1 MKFSGL
7 SPRPDTGER
16 IALRFRVN
24 VPTFLPL
31 IPAMLLIG
39 GSGGL
44 SAAPDPALLPFL
56 ENHCY
61 DCHDSATKK
70 GRFDL
75 EVLSG
80 NLSDPAAMAAWVK
93 VHDRL
98 AAGEMP
104 PKKKDTPPMEESSL
118 FLNALAQSLGATD
131 QDRAGTEGRSTMRR
145 LNRLEYENSLRD
157 LLTAPWLDIREIL
170 PEDGVSHRFHK
181 SGGALDISH
190 IQMARYMQAADEALR
205 AVAATGPGKPQSKIT
220 RYYAREQDGML
231 KKIVFN
237 EFNRSAYRA
246 TFPMLGTV
254 AQPEL
259 LKGKLPFTVG
269 DENPATRELEALGVT
284 ASSYEPIQPRFDQFK
299 APFDST
305 YKVRVMAQT
314 FTAAPVINKQGVI
327 DPSRDHTFPGTRDEP
342 VCLYAINARTQRK
355 LGSFDATP
363 DAKVSEMEV
372 ILRKG
377 ETIGPDAARLFRS
390 RPPGPFRNPLA
401 TEDGV
406 PGVAY
411 RWLEVEGPI
420 FEQWPPAGHMLLFG
434 NLPINPNEKA
444 KMEGIVSSENPAEDS
459 KRLLGDFISKAYRRL
474 VTTADSERFLPVIK
488 AALDSGST
496 FSDAMIAGYT
506 AVLCSPGFV
515 SLEEPVGKLDG
526 SALAS
531 RLSYFLWNSPPDQT
545 LRDLAASGKLSDPAA
560 LRAETD
566 RLLADPRSERFIEA
580 FLDSWLA
587 LRDINATSPDANL
600 YPDYYLDDL
609 LTESALD
616 ETRFFF
622 TELLR
627 ENLPAR
633 NLIES
638 DFTFLNER
646 LAEHYGIP
654 GVKGVEMRRVPIPND
669 SPRGGLLTQA
679 SILKITANGTT
690 TSPVLRGAWIL
701 ERILGKPSPPPPP
714 GTPAV
719 EPDIRGAKTIRQQ
732 LAKHSEDPSC
742 ATCHSKIDPP
752 GFALESFDI
761 FGGWRDQYR
770 ALADKEDEKAKGFG
784 KNGQPFAFAYKLPV
798 DSTGKTAD
806 GAAFSD
812 IASYKK
818 LLLRDERS
826 IAANL
831 ANQLI
836 TYSTGTP
843 VRFGDRAE
851 LENILNRSQK
861 SGYGIRSI
869 IHEIIQ
875 TPLLQ
880 NK

>member
-1 MKFSGL
+1 MSFSI
-7 SPRPDTGER
+7 S
-16 IALRFRVN
+16 AL
-24 VPTFLPL
+24 LPL
-31 IPAMLLIG
+31 FPAVVLIG
-39 GSGGL
+39 GSAGL

-61 DCHDSATKK
+61 DCHDSATRK

-75 EVLSG
+75 EALSG
-80 NLSDPAAMAAWVK
+80 NVSDPAATAAWVK

-98 AAGEMP
+98 ATGEMP
-104 PKKKDTPPMEESSL
+104 PKKKDTPPEEESSP
-118 FLNALAQSLGATD
+118 FLEDLSRSLTAADKVRASTD
-131 QDRAGTEGRSTMRR
+131 GRSTMRR

-157 LLTAPWLDIREIL
+157 LLSAPWLDIREIL
-170 PEDGVSHRFHK
+170 PEDGVAHRFHK

-205 AVAATGPGKPQSKIT
+205 AVVATRPGKPQSKTT
-220 RYYAREQDGML
+220 RYYAREQPRMRD
-231 KKIVFN
+231 KIFYN
-237 EFNRSAYRA
+237 EFNNSPYRA
-246 TFPMLGTV
+246 TFPLLGTE
-254 AQPEL
+254 AQPDVISE
-259 LKGKLPFTVG
+259 KIPVTVG
-269 DENPATRELEALGVT
+269 KSDPATRELEALGVT
-284 ASSYEPIQPRFDQFK
+284 ASSYEPIQPRFDRFK

-305 YKVRVMAQT
+305 YKVRMMTQT

-327 DPSRDHTFPGTRDEP
+327 DPSRDETFPGKRDEP
-342 VCLYAINARTQRK
+342 VSLYAINSRTQRK

-363 DAKVSEMEV
+363 EANVSEMEV

-401 TEDGV
+401 TEEGV

-420 FEQWPPAGHMLLFG
+420 FAQWPSAGHKLLFG
-434 NLPINPNEKA
+434 NLPVNPKEKA
-444 KMEGIVSSENPAEDS
+444 KKEGIVFSQNPEEDS
-459 KRLLGDFISKAYRRL
+459 KRLLGNFIARAYRRP

-526 SALAS
+526 PALAS
-531 RLSYFLWNSPPDQT
+531 RLSFFLWNSPPDQT
-545 LRDLAASGKLSDPAA
+545 LRDLAASGKLSDPVL

-566 RLLADPRSERFIEA
+566 RLLSDPRSERFIEA

-587 LRDINATSPDANL
+587 LRDINSTSPDANL

-622 TELLR
+622 TDLLR
-627 ENLPAR
+627 KNLPAR
-633 NLIES
+633 NLIDS

-654 GVKGVEMRRVPIPND
+654 GVRGVAMRRVAIPED

-679 SILKITANGTT
+679 SILKITANGTN

-770 ALADKEDEKAKGFG
+770 ALADKDEKKAEGFG
-784 KNGQPFAFAYKLPV
+784 KNGQPFDFAYKLPV
-798 DSTGKTAD
+798 DSTGNTAD

-812 IASYKK
+812 IVSYKK
-818 LLLRDERS
+818 LLLSDERA

-851 LENILNRSQK
+851 LENVLNNSEK
-861 SGYGIRSI
+861 SGYAIRTI
-869 IHEIIQ
+869 IHEIIR
-875 TPLLQ
+875 TSLFQ